1 MLGGATTLCRKIS
14 FVASAGLSTRAQ
26 SSHCQCRP
34 FYASDASAYLI
45 TPAQSF
51 QRQGLIVVQ
60 MDLSLLLNYWNIFLV
75 DKTGWLSIKQIG
87 YRQNRLVIDR
97 TGWLSIEQ
105 IGYRQNRLVIDR
117 TGWLLI
123 KQIVFQQNKQIGY
136 QQNRLAMAIDRTGCL
151 SIRQIG
157 Y

>member
-1 MLGGATTLCRKIS
+1 MLGGATTFCRKIS

-26 SSHCQCRP
+26 SSHCQRRP

-97 TGWLSIEQ
+97 TDWLSIEQ
-105 IGYRQNRLVIDR
+105 AGNRQNRLAFDKTDCLSIEQTNWLPIEQIGYGYRQNWLSIDK
-117 TGWLLI
+117 TDWLLI
-123 KQIVFQQNKQIGY
+123 
-136 QQNRLAMAIDRTGCL
+136 D
-151 SIRQIG
+151 
-157 Y
+157 